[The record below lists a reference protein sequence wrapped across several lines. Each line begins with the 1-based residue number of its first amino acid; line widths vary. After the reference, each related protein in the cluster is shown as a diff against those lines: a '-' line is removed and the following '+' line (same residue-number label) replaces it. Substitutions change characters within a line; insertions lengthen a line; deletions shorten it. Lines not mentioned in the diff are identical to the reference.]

1 MTPPDKCPKCWAD
14 VIRFDQGLK
23 VTTYT
28 CDSFITEAGAFRQSS
43 WCDDRVLYQREH
55 ERAEKWKACADGL
68 AWDFVQYLGDAYS
81 PNKATFDALMKE
93 EQK

>member
-55 ERAEKWKACADGL
+55 ERAEKWKACASTLREALWGHDCEL
-68 AWDFVQYLGDAYS
+68 SDNAIED
-81 PNKATFDALMKE
+81 FDALMKE

>member
-1 MTPPDKCPKCWAD
+1 MTTPPDKCPKC
-14 VIRFDQGLK
+14 
-23 VTTYT
+23 
-28 CDSFITEAGAFRQSS
+28 GAEFGDPFGYNYKCGRSS
-43 WCDDRVLYQREH
+43 LSMRDTDLCIMTQRANCEH

-81 PNKATFDALMKE
+81 PNKATYDALMKE